1 MEYLNET
8 DHTFNYIHTG
18 SRADSSLSL
27 PPPPFSVSIFCLIA
41 VVQKVVENE
50 GGRESSTA
58 ETDLLV
64 CLLKIQIRILPP
76 PTQLCFGRVK

>member
-1 MEYLNET
+1 MKQIIPLITSIQEAEP
-8 DHTFNYIHTG
+8 IPVC
-18 SRADSSLSL
+18 LS